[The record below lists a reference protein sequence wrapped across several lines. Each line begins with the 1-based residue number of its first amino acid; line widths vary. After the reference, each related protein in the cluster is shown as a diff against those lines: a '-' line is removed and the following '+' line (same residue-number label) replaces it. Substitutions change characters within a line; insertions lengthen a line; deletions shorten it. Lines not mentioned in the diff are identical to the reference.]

1 MRMKSFVFKLC
12 LLFWATVFFSSRLSG
27 QSALQPIAPSI
38 PTSPQAEAIQ
48 RYGDIAIN
56 YSTGTPDISI
66 PLFEIDHRGYR
77 LPVTLKYNPQPLRP
91 GYNYDVYGQGWGL
104 SIGSCVSR
112 TISYIPDEWRN
123 FKLDTDKLSA
133 YYSIYKD
140 AMMQQ
145 NFGYDIFNASLPDG
159 SSFEFIIRRNDD
171 NQLECVVSDNRSV
184 KISFSYTTNNITAF
198 TIIDEQG
205 VKYSFNGADRP
216 YRNSI
221 GVTSYSNSYV
231 SWQLTSIQLP
241 NSSQPITF
249 TYGQYMES
257 DFTEF
262 MNEAALVLHHDFYG
276 FPPKGSVASVPDWQP
291 YFYRM
296 QLLTSVSYG
305 STRIRWEYETSG
317 NVTGRNYADA
327 IVVTDNDSLVRRIDL
342 DHQTFGLT
350 HWNNNDGSINKLQK
364 VTVSGPS
371 GHPLVYRCTYTSN
384 GGYFM
389 GTDHWGYLNHYQGNN
404 DIALMNIY
412 VAFDYEDLLTTPS
425 VLTQLTKEADDPC
438 PYDKLRLSAHTYDNR
453 APLGPEYHGVLSR
466 LEYPTGGYTEFA
478 FENHR
483 FLSQTAE
490 NGDYIHDMDRRVEKK
505 AAGFRIR
512 EITDYTAAGS
522 VARVRTFAYG
532 KGDANHLHTGLGEA
546 VADPNVMTYSTGNSC
561 AAFPIRYMLAGLSP
575 YGQQVQFNDPFDSL
589 IGMDGAWGWECSFGV
604 GNFRRV
610 LNGRPPVLYSE
621 VTEYHGDIYSD
632 YPSAPQKTT
641 GKTVYKYDIYDN
653 MTPDT
658 LFFERTIFY
667 GNTPSYGSRKYR
679 YNTLLEKTDYV
690 YKNSGYQMVRSDT
703 YRWTPHYQLVYNYQY
718 TNAYH
723 PDFPPSGNATLQS
736 YFTQKPYYIG
746 GYELTSHTTKYE
758 DPTYGVTCSEGF
770 QYNIRNQL
778 IQKTSGGSA
787 GQLVSTYYSYPEA
800 EGGSVMEAM
809 VEKNMISPVL
819 EERVRSTL
827 YSGTATGEMDVAGT
841 KTDYA
846 AYTVGGNTL
855 YLPSKVYALDAVTT
869 GTDSGYV
876 LSGEVLAYS
885 ANGNPRETVSADGV
899 HTVYLWSYDDRYLI
913 AEIRNATSAQAAQ
926 AVSAVFGKTV
936 DELALEASPDSA
948 KLKALR
954 ANANLAGAFVT
965 TFTHR
970 PLVGVASMTDPAGK
984 TTYYTYDGMGRLLE
998 TYYYEGNTVSDANR
1012 RTLQQYEYQY
1022 YNQ

>member
-1 MRMKSFVFKLC
+1 M
-12 LLFWATVFFSSRLSG
+12 
-27 QSALQPIAPSI
+27 
-38 PTSPQAEAIQ
+38 
-48 RYGDIAIN
+48 
-56 YSTGTPDISI
+56 
-66 PLFEIDHRGYR
+66 
-77 LPVTLKYNPQPLRP
+77 
-91 GYNYDVYGQGWGL
+91 
-104 SIGSCVSR
+104 
-112 TISYIPDEWRN
+112 
-123 FKLDTDKLSA
+123 
-133 YYSIYKD
+133 
-140 AMMQQ
+140 
-145 NFGYDIFNASLPDG
+145 
-159 SSFEFIIRRNDD
+159 
-171 NQLECVVSDNRSV
+171 
-184 KISFSYTTNNITAF
+184 TT
-198 TIIDEQG
+198 
-205 VKYSFNGADRP
+205 
-216 YRNSI
+216 
-221 GVTSYSNSYV
+221 
-231 SWQLTSIQLP
+231 
-241 NSSQPITF
+241 
-249 TYGQYMES
+249 
-257 DFTEF
+257 
-262 MNEAALVLHHDFYG
+262 
-276 FPPKGSVASVPDWQP
+276 VPDCQP

-305 STRIRWEYETSG
+305 NTRIRWEYETSG
-317 NVTGRNYADA
+317 NVTGNNYVEA
-327 IVVTDNDSLVRRIDL
+327 IVVTDNDSLIRRIDL

-364 VTVSGPS
+364 VTISGTS

-412 VAFDYEDLLTTPS
+412 IACDFEDLMFTPS
-425 VLTQLTKEADDPC
+425 VLTKLNKAADDPC
-438 PYDKLRLSAHTYDNR
+438 PYDKVRLSAHTYDNR

-466 LEYPTGGYTEFA
+466 LEYPTGGYTEFT

-490 NGDYIHDMDRRVEKK
+490 NGDYIHDMSRRVEKK
-505 AAGFRIR
+505 AAGFRISKV
-512 EITDYTAAGS
+512 TDYTATGS
-522 VARVRTFAYG
+522 VARIRTFAYG
-532 KGDANHLHTGLGEA
+532 KGDANHRHTGLGEA
-546 VADPNVMTYSTGNSC
+546 VVDPNVMTYSTGNSC
-561 AAFPIRYMLAGLSP
+561 ATFPIRYTLAGLNP
-575 YGQQVQFNDPFDSL
+575 YGQRVQFNDPFANL
-589 IGMDGAWGWECSFGV
+589 IGMEGAWGWECSFGV

-610 LNGRPPVLYSE
+610 LNGRMPVVYSE

-658 LFFERTIFY
+658 LFFERVKFY
-667 GNTPSYGSRKYR
+667 GNSPSYESRKFR
-679 YNTLLEKTDYV
+679 YNILLEKTDYTYRNSI
-690 YKNSGYQMVRSDT
+690 YKMVRSDT
-703 YRWTPHYQLVYNYQY
+703 YQRIPHYQLVYNYQY
-718 TNAYH
+718 TNACHVESPQYTNAILQ
-723 PDFPPSGNATLQS
+723 DF
-736 YFTQKPYYIG
+736 FTQKPCYIG
-746 GYELTSHTTKYE
+746 GYELTSHMTKYE
-758 DPTYGVTCSEGF
+758 DPTYGVTCSESF

-778 IQKTSGGSA
+778 IQKTSSGSA

-819 EERVRSTL
+819 QERVRSTL
-827 YSGTATGEMDVAGT
+827 YTGTTTGKLDVSGT

-855 YLPSKVYALDAVTT
+855 YLPSKVYALDAVTN

-913 AEIRNATSAQAAQ
+913 AEIRNATSAQAAS

-936 DELALEASPDSA
+936 DELALEASPDSG

-954 ANANLAGAFVT
+954 TNANLAGAFVT

-970 PLVGVASMTDPAGK
+970 PLVGVTSMTDPAGK